1 MQETD
6 HAGNDSLSPT
16 PFFDPWLVSRNRLAP
31 LAEDIAANIE
41 RKAKSF
47 TRRDAVL
54 RRQAVVSGVMSN
66 ILDARTRPA
75 REVANRIAVPT
86 SRLPI
91 TRYDN
96 PTFPRRQLAETL
108 QALEHEG
115 LIIKHPAIYKRMT
128 TEIEPTPA
136 LLEMF
141 DAEGVSALDIGRYA
155 GAEPIWLTAR
165 TGKRNLP
172 GLPENKVL
180 VPYVDTE
187 ETHALRDQMDSINAF
202 LNEADLRFNG
212 QGLAPVSL
220 RRTFALRRTSDPHAF
235 NLNGRLFNGWWMNIS
250 KDQRHLIVVQGE
262 PVADFDFSG
271 MFVRLAYCKVGRPL
285 PAEVDPY
292 AIPGLE
298 GHRAAAKLAFL
309 SLLGRTGTMRRI
321 GPELRE
327 LLPEGWNA
335 RRVNETFAHHH
346 RPIAHLFGRD
356 CGIELMHL
364 ESTILT
370 AVLTRLNAA
379 GVAGLPMHDGLLT
392 PHSKGGLAAD
402 IMAACSKEVLG
413 VALPVVEKPIMRPIL
428 THT

>member
-1 MQETD
+1 
-6 HAGNDSLSPT
+6 
-16 PFFDPWLVSRNRLAP
+16 
-31 LAEDIAANIE
+31 
-41 RKAKSF
+41 
-47 TRRDAVL
+47 
-54 RRQAVVSGVMSN
+54 
-66 ILDARTRPA
+66 
-75 REVANRIAVPT
+75 
-86 SRLPI
+86 
-91 TRYDN
+91 
-96 PTFPRRQLAETL
+96 
-108 QALEHEG
+108 
-115 LIIKHPAIYKRMT
+115 MT
-128 TEIEPTPA
+128 TEIEPTPT
-136 LLEMF
+136 LIEMF
-141 DAEGVSALDIGRYA
+141 NAEGVSALDIGRYA

-180 VPYVDTE
+180 VPYADTE
-187 ETHALRDQMDSINAF
+187 QTNALRDQMDSINAF
-202 LNEADLRFNG
+202 LNDADLRFNG

-220 RRTFALRRTSDPHAF
+220 RRTFTLRRTSDPHAF
-235 NLNGRLFNGWWMNIS
+235 NLNGRLFNGWWMNIR
-250 KDQRHLIVVQGE
+250 KDQRHLIAVQGE

-285 PAEVDPY
+285 PAEIDPY

-335 RRVNETFAHHH
+335 RRVSETFAHHH

-379 GVAGLPMHDGLLT
+379 GAAGLPMHDGLLT

-413 VALPVVEKPIMRPIL
+413 VALPVVEKPIIRQITTRP
-428 THT
+428 